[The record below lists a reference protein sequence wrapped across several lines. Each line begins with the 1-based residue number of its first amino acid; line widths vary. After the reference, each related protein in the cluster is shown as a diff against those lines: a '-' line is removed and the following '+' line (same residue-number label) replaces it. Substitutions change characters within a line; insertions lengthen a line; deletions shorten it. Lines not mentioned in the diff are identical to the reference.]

1 MSTEAREIW
10 DAEATSFD
18 DEPDHGLRDPET
30 RAAWEQL
37 LAELLPAI
45 PHPLRVAD
53 LGCGTGSLAVLMA
66 ARGHH
71 VHGLDVSPVMVE
83 QARAKAQ
90 DAGLSAEGATF
101 AVGDAAFPDLPAGA
115 FDVVL
120 CRHVLWALPDARAV
134 VSRWTDLLA
143 PGGRLVLVE
152 GFWFTGAGLHQDQT
166 VDLLDPRLVL
176 RRSELLPDRALWG
189 KEISDER
196 FVVAADRE

>member
-1 MSTEAREIW
+1 MSTEARETW
-10 DAEATSFD
+10 DAEAAAFD

-37 LAELLPAI
+37 LAELLPAT
-45 PHPLRVAD
+45 PRPLRVAD

-71 VHGLDVSPVMVE
+71 VHGLDVSPLMVE
-83 QARAKAQ
+83 RARAKAQ
-90 DAGLSAEGATF
+90 AAGLAAQSATF
-101 AVGDAAFPDLPAGA
+101 AVGDAAFPDLPAGE

-120 CRHVLWALPDARAV
+120 SRHVLWALADPRAV

-143 PGGRLVLVE
+143 PNGRLVLVE
-152 GFWFTGAGLHQDQT
+152 GFWFTGAGLHQDET
-166 VDLLDPRLVL
+166 VALLDPRLVL
-176 RRSELLPDRALWG
+176 RRSELLPDPALWG
-189 KEISDER
+189 KEITDER